1 MKLAIISDTHFGFRE
16 GTELEL
22 DCYINAEQA
31 LKKAFETCDLILMP
45 GDIFDLETPSQL
57 TFDRTFKLFSEFI
70 KENNQKCIMKI
81 PIIAI
86 AGTHEYKG
94 KEYTNPLDVLES
106 AKYIIQLKHNSF
118 SFSKTGEDCTVF
130 GMSGVPEKVA
140 KDVLHKLNF
149 QPKENSVNILM
160 THQSYK
166 ELLAFDD
173 EMISTL
179 TFEDLPE
186 GFDLYINGHIH
197 KHHLLKTQKGPVL
210 IPGSTIVTQ
219 IKQNEIQDKR
229 GFCIYDTETKSIE
242 FSPIKTQRNIFY
254 FEIEEK
260 ETTKEKLKEKI
271 CDKIKTI
278 SGKENTNKYSIFGK
292 EVLLLPVIK
301 IKISATLKLGENA
314 QISERDFDAKD
325 FILQIDKKI
334 NVSQLK
340 EKIAEINFEKD
351 KEKAIEKS
359 EEFFLENLKKT
370 EFKNS
375 FEPVTLLQHLKQKNS
390 DNATQY
396 ILEKIQ
402 KDSETISQ

>member
-31 LKKAFETCDLILMP
+31 LRKAFETCDLILMP

-70 KENNQKCIMKI
+70 KENNQKCIMKV

-106 AKYIIQLKHNSF
+106 AKYIIQLKHSSF
-118 SFSKTGEDCTVF
+118 QHADCAIF

-140 KDVLHKLNF
+140 KDVLRKLNF
-149 QPKENSVNILM
+149 QPKENAQNILM

-179 TFEDLPE
+179 TFEDLPK

-197 KHHLLKTQKGPVL
+197 KHHLLKMQNGPML

-229 GFCIYDTETKSIE
+229 GFCIYDTKTKDIE
-242 FSPIKTQRNIFY
+242 FVPIETQRNIFY

-260 ETTKEKLKEKI
+260 ETTKEKLKDKIDEKI
-271 CDKIKTI
+271 STVNVKDNT
-278 SGKENTNKYSIFGK
+278 KEYKMFEKN
-292 EVLLLPVIK
+292 VLLLPIIK
-301 IKISATLKLGENA
+301 IKISATLKLGEST
-314 QISERDFDAKD
+314 QISETDFAHEN

-334 NVSQLK
+334 DVSQLK

-351 KEKAIEKS
+351 KQKAIEKS

-375 FEPVTLLQHLKQKNS
+375 FEPVTLLQHLKQKNT

-396 ILEKIQ
+396 ILDKIQ
-402 KDSETISQ
+402 KDAETI

>member
-1 MKLAIISDTHFGFRE
+1 MKIAIISDTHFGFRE

-31 LKKAFETCDLILMP
+31 LRKAFETCDLILMP

-57 TFDRTFKLFSEFI
+57 TFDRTFKLFSQFV
-70 KENNQKCIMKI
+70 KENNAKCIMKI

-118 SFSKTGEDCTVF
+118 SFSKDNETCEIF

-149 QPKENSVNILM
+149 LPKENATNILM

-179 TFEDLPE
+179 TFEDLPK

-197 KHHLLKTQKGPVL
+197 KHHLLRMQNGHML

-229 GFCIYDTETKSIE
+229 GFCIYNTKTKDVEFVPIE
-242 FSPIKTQRNIFY
+242 TQRNIFY

-260 ETTKEKLKEKI
+260 ETTKEKFKEKI
-271 CDKIKTI
+271 NEIINKINVK
-278 SGKENTNKYSIFGK
+278 KNTQTYNIFGK
-292 EVLLLPVIK
+292 EVILLPIIK
-301 IKISATLKLGENA
+301 IKINATLKLGENS
-314 QISERDFDAKD
+314 QISEKDFTTED
-325 FILQIDKKI
+325 FILQIDKRI
-334 NVSQLK
+334 NIAQLK

-375 FEPVTLLQHLKQKNS
+375 FEPVALLQHLKQKNT

-396 ILEKIQ
+396 ILDKIQ
-402 KDSETISQ
+402 KNTETI